1 MKFNWKGEVNP
12 NGEPQLVARLAGELV
27 QAGTNL
33 IDSKSGGKPY
43 YLNTLRVKDSEG
55 NTEVITALFYPGEKN
70 KAENLEKGMPYLT
83 RAILNKGAKSIL
95 FVTSALVSGN
105 TVSNTMSDSEF
116 DRLFAMAE
124 ASGDSADL

>member
-27 QAGTNL
+27 QEGSNL
-33 IDSKSGGKPY
+33 IESKAGGKPY

-55 NTEVITALFYPGEKN
+55 NTEIVNALFYPGDKN
-70 KAENLEKGMPYLT
+70 RLENLEKGLPYLT

-105 TVSNTMSDSEF
+105 TVSADISDAEF
-116 DRLFAMAE
+116 DRLFAEVGAASE
-124 ASGDSADL
+124 ASLG